1 MPESLSGD
9 LLTLK
14 RTIRR
19 ELEDADQARIEGN
32 EGRARVCARRAAG
45 WAVSFTRSLNEERE
59 IEANA
64 YEMLQWL
71 AQQAETPDD
80 VRAAAA
86 RLTTRVSLDH
96 TLPFPEDPLDDA
108 RMIVEALLGKNS
120 TEMGEAQG
128 SGNSTLT

>member
-1 MPESLSGD
+1 MPKSLSGD

-71 AQQAETPDD
+71 AQQADTVDA
-80 VRAAAA
+80 VRAAAT
-86 RLTTRVSLDH
+86 RLTARVSLDH
-96 TLPFPEDPLDDA
+96 TLPFPEDPLEDA
-108 RMIVEALLGKNS
+108 RMIVEALLGVNWAA
-120 TEMGEAQG
+120 MGDAQG
-128 SGNSTLT
+128 SGNST

>member
-1 MPESLSGD
+1 MQKSLSGE

-19 ELEDADQARIEGN
+19 EFEDAEQARIEGN

-71 AQQAETPDD
+71 AQQADTAEPI
-80 VRAAAA
+80 RAAAA

-96 TLPFPEDPLDDA
+96 TLPFPEDPLEDA
-108 RMIVEALLGKNS
+108 RTIVEALLGTNWAETVEAKDSGDS
-120 TEMGEAQG
+120 T
-128 SGNSTLT
+128 